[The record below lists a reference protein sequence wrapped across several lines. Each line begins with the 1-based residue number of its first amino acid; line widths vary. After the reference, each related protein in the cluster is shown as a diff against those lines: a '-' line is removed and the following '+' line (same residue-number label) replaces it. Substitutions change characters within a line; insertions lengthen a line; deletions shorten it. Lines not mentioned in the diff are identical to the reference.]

1 MDTPIK
7 LLFLCTGNSCRSIIG
22 EALAN
27 HLGQG
32 RLLAYS
38 AGSQPTGKVN
48 AHALEVLAR
57 HGVTPEDPR
66 SQSWDEFEQ
75 VPLDLVITV
84 CASAAGET
92 CPIWFG
98 EAPKVHW
105 GVEDPAHVVGDQAT
119 IDAAFEKT
127 YQEMHQRLSAMLALP
142 LETLDQ
148 QQLKNALVAIHQA
161 AE

>member
-1 MDTPIK
+1 MQFPIR

-32 RLLAYS
+32 RLQAFS

-48 AHALEVLAR
+48 AHALAVLAR
-57 HGVTPEDPR
+57 HGVVPEDPR

-92 CPIWFG
+92 FPVWFG
-98 EAPKVHW
+98 AAPKVHW
-105 GVEDPAHVVGDQAT
+105 GVEDPAHVAGDQTT
-119 IDAAFEKT
+119 IDAAFETT
-127 YQEMHQRLSAMLALP
+127 YQQMHQRISALLALP
-142 LETLDQ
+142 LSTLSPAALQ
-148 QQLKNALVAIHQA
+148 QAMIQIH
-161 AE
+161 ERCS

>member
-1 MDTPIK
+1 MQLPIR

-32 RLLAYS
+32 KLQAWS

-48 AHALEVLAR
+48 EHALAVLAR
-57 HGVTPEDPR
+57 HGVVPEYPH

-98 EAPKVHW
+98 AAPKVHW
-105 GVEDPAHVVGDQAT
+105 GVEDPAHVSGDQAT
-119 IDAAFEKT
+119 IDVAFETT
-127 YQEMHQRLSAMLALP
+127 YQEMHQRISALLALP
-142 LETLDQ
+142 LETLSPAELQ
-148 QQLKNALVAIHQA
+148 QAMSRIHQTCS
-161 AE
+161 